1 MSSLVASAWLD
12 IDLKYTLRFVSKS
25 VFGFLATIALVV
37 RTVEWTN
44 YKEGERPEECQ
55 NICIPP
61 LIPGVSG
68 TGPNPE
74 NPNFTKEDAKNCDD
88 QELALKKRF
97 AGHSRPIFLT
107 IAWLITY
114 FGNFVFCFFVILVA

>member
-25 VFGFLATIALVV
+25 VFGFLASIALVV

-44 YKEGERPEECQ
+44 YEEEEMPDKCQ
-55 NICIPP
+55 NVC
-61 LIPGVSG
+61 IPGV

-74 NPNFTKEDAKNCDD
+74 NQNFTKLDAKKCKD
-88 QELALKKRF
+88 QELALGKRF
-97 AGHSRPIFLT
+97 AGHSSPIFLT
-107 IAWLITY
+107 ISI
-114 FGNFVFCFFVILVA
+114 